1 MAGRAADLLGG
12 RAVLMPGIGLL
23 TAASLACGLANS
35 QAVIVVARGIQG
47 IGGSIVASVSLS
59 IVLVL
64 FPQPQERAKAMSI
77 WGFAGSGGGTVGV
90 IAGGLVT
97 QALNWHWILLL
108 NVPIWAVALLLARP
122 LLPAVPCLGLGKV
135 LDLGGILAVVAAA
148 VPPVYGLDNCR

>member
-35 QAVIVVARGIQG
+35 QAVIVIARGIQG

-64 FPQPQERAKAMSI
+64 FPQPGERAKAVSI
-77 WGFAGSGGGTVGV
+77 WGFVGSGGGTARV
-90 IAGGLVT
+90 I
-97 QALNWHWILLL
+97 
-108 NVPIWAVALLLARP
+108 
-122 LLPAVPCLGLGKV
+122 
-135 LDLGGILAVVAAA
+135 LGGGGAHAPHRHGVFLLD
-148 VPPVYGLDNCR
+148 VPHRG